1 MDIPERH
8 QTVIPYLI
16 VRNAGDFLSF
26 MKNVFDA
33 KESYK
38 AMRDEHTI
46 QHAELSIGGSTIMF
60 ADATD
65 QYKPQPAGLFIYV
78 NNADETFKKAVEA
91 GAATVTEI
99 ADQPYGRSGGVK
111 DPFGNTWWITSVKE

>member
-38 AMRDEHTI
+38 AMRDGHTI